1 MKILQREEIGTTAAE
16 DRIITTI
23 GRRGLLTGSPE
34 PSRSRHKRCSR
45 TERVLQK
52 RLSIRN
58 RSSKET
64 EDVRAATAEPADQ
77 IRIVLIK
84 TEILRAAEIQAYR
97 HRMGRPSEPAAK
109 IRVGAEMRTKERSRL
124 KRP

>member
-1 MKILQREEIGTTAAE
+1 MKILLQEEIGATAAE

-34 PSRSRHKRCSR
+34 PSRSRHKRRSR

-52 RLSIRN
+52 RLSIRK

-64 EDVRAATAEPADQ
+64 EDVRAAAAEPADR

-84 TEILRAAEIQAYR
+84 TEILRAAEIPAHW

-109 IRVGAEMRTKERSRL
+109 TRVGVEMKTKERSRL